1 MIMVEDKLNITLK
14 QDDSDIPDSVVMRYL
29 DTARLFDS
37 IEDADNFKY
46 VVLVELMCLARE
58 NNQLKHDIMTLHQDI
73 RQIVKAIT

>member
-1 MIMVEDKLNITLK
+1 MVEDKLNITLK

>member
-1 MIMVEDKLNITLK
+1 MVEDKLNITLK

-29 DTARLFDS
+29 DTARIFDS
-37 IEDADNFKY
+37 IDDADNFKY

>member
-1 MIMVEDKLNITLK
+1 MVMVEDKLNITLK

>member
-29 DTARLFDS
+29 DTARIFDS
-37 IEDADNFKY
+37 IDDADNFKY

>member
-1 MIMVEDKLNITLK
+1 MIMVEDKLNTTLK

-29 DTARLFDS
+29 DTARIFDS
-37 IEDADNFKY
+37 IDSVDNFKY

-73 RQIVKAIT
+73 KQIVKAIT